1 MEAVQISINERMDK
15 QIMVY
20 MYNGILLSHKQ
31 KRSTDICYN
40 MDESW
45 NLKNIKLSERGQTQK
60 VKWFMIPFIQN
71 N

>member
-20 MYNGILLSHKQ
+20 ICTMEYYLAINRKEVLILA
-31 KRSTDICYN
+31 TTW
-40 MDESW
+40 M
-45 NLKNIKLSERGQTQK
+45 NLKNIKLSDRGQTQK
-60 VKWFMIPFIQN
+60 DKWFMIPFIQN

>member
-1 MEAVQISINERMDK
+1 MEALQISINERMDK

-20 MYNGILLSHKQ
+20 ICTMEYYLAINRKKALILA
-31 KRSTDICYN
+31 TTW
-40 MDESW
+40 M

-60 VKWFMIPFIQN
+60 DKWFMIPFIQN